1 MTQPNRLLVLV
12 TALASI
18 AAAPVSDF
26 EAARGAFDAGV
37 GHLDAG
43 EHRSAIEAFER
54 SLALRF
60 SLSAQYNL
68 GLAQR
73 AAGDDRA
80 AIAAFERFLDAATE
94 RGHTDGV
101 EHARTLVEALRARLV
116 HLNVSVVGVAR
127 DLRLNGDAL
136 GDSAGELALVLAP
149 GTHVLTYEDTSGA
162 RHTRRAELAPGA
174 RTTVTIDARP
184 PLPKVTPPPP
194 PPSQVVASAPAADDT
209 AWVWWVGGAAIV
221 AAAAGA
227 ALVTYAITRPGD
239 PEYDGGSRDV
249 VLRGLAPRAGWGGA
263 L

>member
-1 MTQPNRLLVLV
+1 MPQPNRLLVLV

-18 AAAPVSDF
+18 AAAPEPDF
-26 EAARGAFDAGV
+26 EAARGAFEAGV

-43 EHRSAIEAFER
+43 EHRSAVEAFER

-80 AIAAFERFLDAATE
+80 AIATFERFLDAATE

-116 HLNVSVVGVAR
+116 HLNVSVVGAAR
-127 DLRLNGDAL
+127 DLRLNGDVLAD
-136 GDSAGELALVLAP
+136 GAGELALVLAP
-149 GTHVLTYEDTSGA
+149 GTHVLTYEDASGA
-162 RHTRRAELAPGA
+162 RQTRRAELAPGA
-174 RTTVTIDARP
+174 RITVTIDARP

-194 PPSQVVASAPAADDT
+194 PPQVVAAPPAAEDT
-209 AWVWWVGGAAIV
+209 TWVWWVGGAAIV